1 MHSQCRTNK
10 HKPLLPGDQVQNS
23 RMNSSR
29 VGDGSPSTQ
38 DDTSHNIKASPSE
51 AQATASSL
59 PPQTRVACEYVRLIT
74 FFPIPPSVTFHNQ
87 PVASRA
93 LHLLIDAGVKTQD
106 RRVAIEITR
115 KIYTNSRY
123 RSACRDRKI
132 RCNRH
137 RPICGRCIKLGI
149 TCRYSSRSTPT
160 PSKMDLSRIL
170 MTMNNRLRESPP
182 CEVAWDL

>member
-29 VGDGSPSTQ
+29 VGDSSPSTQ
-38 DDTSHNIKASPSE
+38 GDTSPNIKASPSE
-51 AQATASSL
+51 AQAPASSL

-93 LHLLIDAGVKTQD
+93 LRLPIDAGVKTQD

-115 KIYTNSRY
+115 NYILI
-123 RSACRDRKI
+123 RDIAVLVVTVK
-132 RCNRH
+132 
-137 RPICGRCIKLGI
+137 
-149 TCRYSSRSTPT
+149 S
-160 PSKMDLSRIL
+160 
-170 MTMNNRLRESPP
+170 
-182 CEVAWDL
+182 VATDIVQYVGDV